1 MIEAVRGRR
10 LRGQLIYVTLMLVFL
25 FWRLLP
31 LSPGQIIWPGP
42 DLALCLTFA
51 WVLRR
56 PDDVPVLIIAAL
68 FFIEDIVLLR
78 PLGLFTALVVMATEA
93 ARVREPRWRELSFVI
108 EWLRVALLIAMLML
122 ANRIFL
128 IVFVLPAPPL
138 GQVIMQFLATVAAYP
153 IVVALARWPLGLRRA
168 LPVDGER

>member
-153 IVVALARWPLGLRRA
+153 IVVALARWPLGVKRA
-168 LPVDGER
+168 LPVDGDR

>member
-10 LRGQLIYVTLMLVFL
+10 LRGQLIYIVLMMIFL

-122 ANRIFL
+122 ANRILL

-138 GQVIMQFLATVAAYP
+138 GQMILQFLATAAAYP
-153 IVVALARWPLGLRRA
+153 IVVALARWPLGVKRA
-168 LPVDGER
+168 LPVDGDR